1 MVVQRSPPVWML
13 VGGGGGVVD
22 FGDAEAVVVGPRP
35 LGADKRGWVDAGFAR
50 CGRVVVDGLCA
61 LLPSSCRPVELW
73 TFCLWWP
80 WSPNNPL
87 LGERSLRRETYNR
100 ICTAAVSGRGL
111 FPLFHCHGPRVVFLT
126 TDGFSGGLLVGNVV
140 HLMMIAV
147 VSARV
152 WLRRPGLGPA
162 GLRRV
167 LGLPLRL
174 DLALMELFG
183 AGVLLK

>member
-147 VSARV
+147 VPAGV